1 MAIEC
6 ALFSSILRFFFNG
19 ESSDSFSA
27 ERFFPGGDTG
37 ADLPEKTQSFGGDIF
52 RTGASSEFIR
62 SKKLG
67 CAPYSANVSCKMPY
81 GSDSVRD
88 AAGWLSARSLGSV
101 FGTDVLLNGCASAA
115 FGLNLYF
122 LVTVCR
128 GLSLGELRGD

>member
-1 MAIEC
+1 
-6 ALFSSILRFFFNG
+6 
-19 ESSDSFSA
+19 
-27 ERFFPGGDTG
+27 
-37 ADLPEKTQSFGGDIF
+37 
-52 RTGASSEFIR
+52 
-62 SKKLG
+62 
-67 CAPYSANVSCKMPY
+67 
-81 GSDSVRD
+81 VRD